1 MSLFINAHIVL
12 GTKFYRCLDLAAYN
26 GPQMGL
32 TQVDNPMLDSMCLV
46 VIHVLLLLIQLL
58 NGLVQLPIL
67 VRKLIAYRK
76 VLLDIAHITGK
87 IE

>member
-1 MSLFINAHIVL
+1 
-12 GTKFYRCLDLAAYN
+12 
-26 GPQMGL
+26 MGL
-32 TQVDNPMLDSMCLV
+32 TQADNPMLDSMCLV

-67 VRKLIAYRK
+67 LRKLIACRK
-76 VLLDIAHITGK
+76 VLFDIAHITGK